1 MNNSLSSFTHV
12 KIMSQPQF
20 TIKTE
25 NLSSSFGKFIIE
37 PLPQGYGD
45 TLGNALRR
53 VLYTSIP
60 GAAITSVTIDGT
72 RHQFS
77 TLEGVEEDVVQ
88 IILALKQVHLSYSGE
103 TPVQITLSA
112 KGPGIVTAKNFETG
126 PEVVIANPELIIAHL
141 SDKSSKL
148 DLEATVESGFGYS
161 PAEYRKST
169 TVGVI
174 PTDASFSPVMRVNY
188 LVEATRVGR
197 VTNFDKLILDVT
209 TDGTMNPQA
218 ALKAAASTLV
228 EYFQGVV
235 NPSDAPAAS
244 LASSGSK
251 SAAGSSISV
260 EELDLPTRIT
270 NALQRAGFATIA
282 DLLAVPAAELAK
294 VKNLGGKSVKV
305 IEEALKERG
314 FDLSQ

>member
-1 MNNSLSSFTHV
+1 MQKS
-12 KIMSQPQF
+12 QF

-25 NLSSSFGKFIIE
+25 NLSSSFGRFVIE

-60 GAAITSVTIDGT
+60 GAAITSVIIDGA

-77 TLEGVEEDVVQ
+77 TLEGVGEDVVQ
-88 IILALKQVHLSYSGE
+88 IILAIKQVHVSYSGE
-103 TPVQITLSA
+103 APVQITLSA
-112 KGPGIVTAKNFETG
+112 KGPGVVTAKDFETG
-126 PEVVIANPELIIAHL
+126 PEVVIANPELVIANL

-148 DLEATVESGFGYS
+148 EIEATVESGFGYS
-161 PAEYRKST
+161 PAEDRKST

-174 PTDASFSPVMRVNY
+174 PTDANFSPVTRVNY

-197 VTNFDKLILDVT
+197 VTNFDKLVLDVT
-209 TDGTMNPQA
+209 TDGTMDPQDA
-218 ALKAAASTLV
+218 VKAAAQTLV
-228 EYFQGVV
+228 DYFQGIV
-235 NPSDAPAAS
+235 NPSDVPTASAAN
-244 LASSGSK
+244 SGSK

-270 NALQRAGFATIA
+270 NALQRAGFANIA

-314 FDLSQ
+314 FELAQ

>member
-1 MNNSLSSFTHV
+1 
-12 KIMSQPQF
+12 MSQTQF

-25 NLSSSFGKFIIE
+25 NLSDSFGRFIIE

-60 GAAITSVTIDGT
+60 GAAITSVILNGA

-88 IILALKQVHLSYSGE
+88 IILAVKQVHLSYSGE
-103 TPVQITLSA
+103 NPTQITLSA
-112 KGPGIVTAKNFETG
+112 KGSGVVTAKDFETG
-126 PEVVIANPELIIAHL
+126 PEVTIANPELVIAHL

-148 DLEATVESGFGYS
+148 EIEATVESGFGYS
-161 PAEYRKST
+161 PAEDRKST

-174 PTDASFSPVMRVNY
+174 PTDANFSPVMRVNY

-197 VTNFDKLILDVT
+197 VTNFDKLVLDVT
-209 TDGTMNPQA
+209 TDGTMNPDTAVKSA
-218 ALKAAASTLV
+218 AQTLV
-228 EYFQGVV
+228 EYFQGIV
-235 NPSDAPAAS
+235 NPSDTPAAS
-244 LASSGSK
+244 TVNSGSK
-251 SAAGSSISV
+251 LSAGSNISV

-270 NALQRAGFATIA
+270 NALQRAGFGNIA
-282 DLLAVPAAELAK
+282 DLLAVPAAELSK

-305 IEEALKERG
+305 IEGALKERG
-314 FDLSQ
+314 FELAQ